1 MKQKHSTM
9 GRLGAVLATAL
20 LTACAETPMQV
31 SSGEYIDDTAI
42 TAQVKSAL
50 VGDEQ
55 VSTLGSVGV
64 DTFKGIVQLSGFVD
78 SAQEKEKA
86 GTIART
92 VTGVKAVENDIRL
105 KDTGRM
111 PAPSMP
117 APDSSW

>member
-1 MKQKHSTM
+1 MKQTHPVM
-9 GRLGAVLATAL
+9 RHLGAALAAVVLA
-20 LTACAETPMQV
+20 ACASTPTQESV
-31 SSGEYIDDTAI
+31 GEYIDDTAI